1 MKLLPL
7 AVAALTLTGLSA
19 LQAQTYSTSTNNLY
33 SVYFNTMYAGAIN
46 GSDGWVGITPDIS
59 PNNTQPGPG
68 AIGSYLNYGNILNF
82 GGLDGYS
89 VDTNNANTLP
99 YNQFNYIAHPFG
111 FDESQGKI
119 VTGVQLQSRFAITPS
134 SNQLADATSSQMD
147 SFGFTLQDQSGRSL
161 ISFDLNAYN
170 NAKLSMGYS
179 VYGANSGNDSF
190 TIGTGNQASDYFN
203 NTIPESDIL
212 FWNYNV
218 FNNLQL
224 TFSKLDA
231 ATVSMDVTINGI
243 QLFSSA
249 LNGDFHGLDLTT
261 IATASP
267 TWLLYNNTVDSET
280 GVYTAYG
287 DNQMA
292 VLDYSVNQLTI
303 PEPQTWILLGLSG
316 LIAVV
321 AIRRR
326 TNS

>member
-1 MKLLPL
+1 MKLIRL
-7 AVAALTLTGLSA
+7 AIVTLTLTGLSA
-19 LQAQTYSTSTNNLY
+19 LQAQTYPTTTNNLY
-33 SVYFNTMYAGAIN
+33 NVDFNTLNAGAIN
-46 GSDGWVGITPDIS
+46 GNGGWVGITPNVS

-68 AIGSYLNYGNILNF
+68 AINSYLTYGNILNY

-119 VTGVQLQSRFAITPS
+119 VTGLQLQSRFAITPS
-134 SNQLADATSSQMD
+134 SNQFADATSSQMD
-147 SFGFTLQDQSGRSL
+147 SFGFTLQDQSGNSL
-161 ISFDLNAYN
+161 ISFDLNSYN
-170 NAKLSMGYS
+170 NNSLSMGYS
-179 VYGANSGNDSF
+179 VYGANSGNGSY
-190 TIGTGNQASDYFN
+190 TIGTGNQSENYGDA
-203 NTIPESDIL
+203 TIPANDLL

-224 TFSKLDA
+224 TFSKLDST
-231 ATVSMDVTINGI
+231 TVSMDVTINGI

-249 LNGDFHGLDLTT
+249 LNADFNGINLTS

-267 TWLLYNNTVDSET
+267 TWLLYDSTVDAS
-280 GVYTAYG
+280 GVYTGYG

-292 VLDYSVNQLTI
+292 MLNYSVNQLSI
-303 PEPQTWILLGLSG
+303 PEPQTWILFGLSG
-316 LIAVV
+316 LISVV

-326 TNS
+326 VNS